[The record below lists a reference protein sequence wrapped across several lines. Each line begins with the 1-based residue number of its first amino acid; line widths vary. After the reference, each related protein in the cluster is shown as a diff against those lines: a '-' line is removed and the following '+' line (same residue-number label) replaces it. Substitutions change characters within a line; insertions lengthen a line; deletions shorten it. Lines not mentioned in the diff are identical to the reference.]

1 MVYFY
6 NKVRKVKGGF
16 ILSTRMGGNIMDEK
30 REFSITITGFECN
43 TWQGDFACDGF
54 NAPFLSELDLIHLME
69 DQLNVCPPGTRK
81 TQDTEE

>member
-1 MVYFY
+1 
-6 NKVRKVKGGF
+6 
-16 ILSTRMGGNIMDEK
+16 MDEK

-69 DQLNVCPPGTRK
+69 DQLNVCSP
-81 TQDTEE
+81 

>member
-1 MVYFY
+1 
-6 NKVRKVKGGF
+6 
-16 ILSTRMGGNIMDEK
+16 MGGNIMDEK

-69 DQLNVCPPGTRK
+69 DQLNVCSPGTPK
-81 TQDTEE
+81 SQDPEE